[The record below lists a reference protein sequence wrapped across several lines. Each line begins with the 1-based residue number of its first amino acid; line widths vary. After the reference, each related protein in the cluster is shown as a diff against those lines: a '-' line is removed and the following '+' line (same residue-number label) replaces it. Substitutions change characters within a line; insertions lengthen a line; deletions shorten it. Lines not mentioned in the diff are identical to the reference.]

1 MRVRLPALALL
12 LSVAVACTPE
22 APPTTTGHGGPVAAT
37 TPVSAVP
44 AGRWRAVLIA
54 GDDGSP
60 AFDNG
65 VQSLREKLGTRGVTD
80 IAVLSADA
88 ARVSPDHVASG
99 ANVVSAIGAR
109 GQEGACLVFITSHGT
124 GRGIYLAGHRLLT
137 PAAFE
142 QALLRGCGALPTVV
156 VMSACHSGVFLTP
169 VARRPN
175 RVIMTAAAADRTSF
189 GCGAGDRYTY
199 YDQCLLRQFDGAAT
213 WRDLA
218 AATRSCVETLERR
231 TGVPQ
236 SSEPQAFFGAEV
248 AGLRLP

>member
-1 MRVRLPALALL
+1 MRVRLAALVLMLL
-12 LSVAVACTPE
+12 VAVACTPDT
-22 APPTTTGHGGPVAAT
+22 PPSANTPGGPISANM
-37 TPVSAVP
+37 PGSAVP
-44 AGRWRAVLIA
+44 AGRWRAVLVA

-65 VQSLREKLGTRGVTD
+65 VQSLRQKLRTRGVKD
-80 IAVLSADA
+80 IDVLSADVA
-88 ARVSPDHVASG
+88 QVTPDHVASG
-99 ANVVSAIGAR
+99 ANVVSAIGAKSD
-109 GQEGACLVFITSHGT
+109 EGACLVFITSHGT

-137 PAAFE
+137 PTALE
-142 QALLRGCGALPTVV
+142 QALLRGCGSLPTVV
-156 VMSACHSGVFLTP
+156 VVSACHSGVFLTP

-218 AATRSCVETLERR
+218 VATRSCVETLERR

-236 SSEPQAFFGAEV
+236 SSEPQTFIGAEV
-248 AGLRLP
+248 SGLRLP